1 MRVSIFFSVFL
12 LSVHFF
18 SNGLVFLFFLTYEY
32 TRNESPH
39 RGTFHIATDSIDIEI
54 IDQPNTPPAGAG
66 EVAIIAGPP
75 AIANAIR
82 RATSYRALR
91 LPITYA
97 DTKN

>member
-1 MRVSIFFSVFL
+1 MALMEKFEIGDDQIKSTNFDNYPIPRM
-12 LSVHFF
+12 
-18 SNGLVFLFFLTYEY
+18 GDM
-32 TRNESPH
+32 P
-39 RGTFHIATDSIDIEI
+39 SIDIEI
-54 IDQPNTPPAGAG
+54 IDQPNIPPAGAG

-97 DTKN
+97 DIMN